1 MKNKTLAIIIFVGI
15 LLAVNIT
22 LTGCGNSNEK
32 TEEETTQNNI
42 INEVNV
48 EEIYFQVLDEQRS
61 YITKNGSEEYI
72 SDYAKEL
79 ISDGNLAVSYAIL
92 NMDIDSQND
101 KEMVVLLESSGDG
114 KYLILNYE
122 DDGLVYGF
130 KKEYREMLNLKA
142 DGTYKISGGAADT
155 KIIKSTF
162 NKNQIFDNI
171 VAGVENGE
179 YTFNNNSLNSK
190 EDFEKYMKEFDS
202 KEPVKFTLYKE
213 ISVEDDTSSSNNQTD
228 NTNVNS
234 SEISK
239 EIEGTFRVNFSEDIE
254 REMRKLYDFKIGKWK
269 SNI

>member
-1 MKNKTLAIIIFVGI
+1 MKNKILTIIFVCI
-15 LLAVNIT
+15 LLSVNIT

-32 TEEETTQNNI
+32 MNEEATQTNI

-61 YITKNGSEEYI
+61 YITRNGSEEYI
-72 SDYAKEL
+72 SDYAKEI
-79 ISDGNLAVSYAIL
+79 ISDGNINVSYAIL
-92 NMDIDSQND
+92 NMDVDSQND

-130 KKEYREMLNLKA
+130 KKEYREMLNLKT

-171 VAGVENGE
+171 VAGVENGK
-179 YTFNNNSLNSK
+179 YTFNNNSLNSE
-190 EDFEKYMKEFDS
+190 EDFKKCIEEFDS
-202 KEPVKFTLYKE
+202 KEAVKFTLYKE
-213 ISVEDDTSSSNNQTD
+213 ITIENDIGTNNNQT
-228 NTNVNS
+228 NNNNVNN

-239 EIEGTFRVNFSEDIE
+239 DIEGTFRVNFSEDIE
-254 REMRKLYDFKIGKWK
+254 QEIRKLYDFKIRKWK
-269 SNI
+269 GNI

>member
-1 MKNKTLAIIIFVGI
+1 MKNKILTIIFVCI
-15 LLAVNIT
+15 LLSVNIT

-32 TEEETTQNNI
+32 MNEEATQTNI

-61 YITKNGSEEYI
+61 YITRNGSEEYI
-72 SDYAKEL
+72 SDYAKEI
-79 ISDGNLAVSYAIL
+79 ISDGNINVSYAIL
-92 NMDIDSQND
+92 NMDVDSQND

-130 KKEYREMLNLKA
+130 KKEYREMLNLKT

-162 NKNQIFDNI
+162 NRNQIFDNI
-171 VAGVENGE
+171 VAGVENGK

-190 EDFEKYMKEFDS
+190 EDFEKCMEEFDS
-202 KEPVKFTLYKE
+202 KEAVKFTLYKE
-213 ISVEDDTSSSNNQTD
+213 ITIENDIGTNNNPTN
-228 NTNVNS
+228 NTNVNN

-239 EIEGTFRVNFSEDIE
+239 DIEGTFRVNFSEDIE
-254 REMRKLYDFKIGKWK
+254 QEIRKLYDFKIRKWK
-269 SNI
+269 GNI

>member
-1 MKNKTLAIIIFVGI
+1 MKNKILTIIFVCI
-15 LLAVNIT
+15 LLSVNIT

-32 TEEETTQNNI
+32 MNEEATQTNI

-61 YITKNGSEEYI
+61 YITRNGSEEYI
-72 SDYAKEL
+72 SDYAKEI
-79 ISDGNLAVSYAIL
+79 ISDGNINVSYAIL
-92 NMDIDSQND
+92 NMDVDSQND

-130 KKEYREMLNLKA
+130 KKEYREMLNLKT

-155 KIIKSTF
+155 KIIKSTC
-162 NKNQIFDNI
+162 NRNQIFDNI
-171 VAGVENGE
+171 VAGVENGK

-190 EDFEKYMKEFDS
+190 EDFEKCMEEFDS
-202 KEPVKFTLYKE
+202 KEAVKFTLYKE
-213 ISVEDDTSSSNNQTD
+213 ITIENDIGTNNNQTN
-228 NTNVNS
+228 NTNVNN

-239 EIEGTFRVNFSEDIE
+239 DIEGTFRVNFSEDIE
-254 REMRKLYDFKIGKWK
+254 QEIRKLYDFKIRKWK
-269 SNI
+269 GNI

>member
-1 MKNKTLAIIIFVGI
+1 MKNKILTIIFVCI
-15 LLAVNIT
+15 LLSVNIT

-32 TEEETTQNNI
+32 MNEEATQTNI

-61 YITKNGSEEYI
+61 YITRNGSEEYI
-72 SDYAKEL
+72 SDYAKEI
-79 ISDGNLAVSYAIL
+79 ISDGNINVSYAIL
-92 NMDIDSQND
+92 NMDVDSQND

-130 KKEYREMLNLKA
+130 KKEYREMLNLKT

-171 VAGVENGE
+171 VAGVENGK

-190 EDFEKYMKEFDS
+190 EDFEKCMEEFDS
-202 KEPVKFTLYKE
+202 KEAVKFTLYKE
-213 ISVEDDTSSSNNQTD
+213 ITIENDIGTNNNQTN
-228 NTNVNS
+228 NTNVNN

-239 EIEGTFRVNFSEDIE
+239 DIEGTFRVNFSEDIE
-254 REMRKLYDFKIGKWK
+254 QEIRKLYDFKIRKWK
-269 SNI
+269 GNI

>member
-1 MKNKTLAIIIFVGI
+1 MKNKILTIIFVCI
-15 LLAVNIT
+15 LLSVNIT

-32 TEEETTQNNI
+32 MNEEATQTNI

-61 YITKNGSEEYI
+61 YITRNGSEEYI
-72 SDYAKEL
+72 SDYAKEI
-79 ISDGNLAVSYAIL
+79 ISDGNINVSYAIL
-92 NMDIDSQND
+92 NMDVDSQND

-130 KKEYREMLNLKA
+130 KKEYREMLNLKT

-171 VAGVENGE
+171 VAGVENGK

-190 EDFEKYMKEFDS
+190 EDFKKYIEEFDS
-202 KEPVKFTLYKE
+202 KEAVKFTLYKE
-213 ISVEDDTSSSNNQTD
+213 ITIENDIGTNNNQTN
-228 NTNVNS
+228 NTNVNN

-239 EIEGTFRVNFSEDIE
+239 DIEGTFRVNFSEDIE
-254 REMRKLYDFKIGKWK
+254 QEIRKLYDFKIRKWK
-269 SNI
+269 GNI

>member
-1 MKNKTLAIIIFVGI
+1 MKNKILTIIFVCI
-15 LLAVNIT
+15 LLSVNIT

-32 TEEETTQNNI
+32 MNEEATQTNI

-61 YITKNGSEEYI
+61 YITRNGSEEYI
-72 SDYAKEL
+72 SDYAKEI
-79 ISDGNLAVSYAIL
+79 ISDGNINVSYAIL
-92 NMDIDSQND
+92 NMDVDSQND
-101 KEMVVLLESSGDG
+101 KEMVVLLESNGDG

-130 KKEYREMLNLKA
+130 KKEYREMLNLKT

-162 NKNQIFDNI
+162 NRNQIFDNI
-171 VAGVENGE
+171 VAGVENGK

-190 EDFEKYMKEFDS
+190 EDFEKCMEEFDS
-202 KEPVKFTLYKE
+202 KEAVKFTLYKE
-213 ISVEDDTSSSNNQTD
+213 ITIENDIGTNNNQTN
-228 NTNVNS
+228 NTNVNN

-239 EIEGTFRVNFSEDIE
+239 DIEGTFRVNFSEDIE
-254 REMRKLYDFKIGKWK
+254 QEIRKLYDFKIRKWK
-269 SNI
+269 GNI

>member
-179 YTFNNNSLNSK
+179 YTFNN
-190 EDFEKYMKEFDS
+190 
-202 KEPVKFTLYKE
+202 
-213 ISVEDDTSSSNNQTD
+213 TD

-254 REMRKLYDFKIGKWK
+254 REMRKLYDFKIEKWK
-269 SNI
+269 SNV